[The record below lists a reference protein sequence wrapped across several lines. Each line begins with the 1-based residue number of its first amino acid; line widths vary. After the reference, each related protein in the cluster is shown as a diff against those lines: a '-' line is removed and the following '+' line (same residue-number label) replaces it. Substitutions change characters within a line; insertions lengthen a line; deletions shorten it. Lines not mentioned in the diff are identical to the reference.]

1 MNSTSPTSLTP
12 SAVISLLRN
21 HAYLVI
27 APAVAGLLLAG
38 FSSLVSP
45 RKWSASQ
52 GLIVRSEAAGYAD
65 QRLGKFTD
73 LSEMKTVQETLLE
86 LARSQRVITAVLEEV
101 GPNRSWTLGAWPTR
115 EAVDQL
121 RKHLT
126 ITPPGGAEF
135 GNTEVFYVQVSGS
148 SPERAERLVSSLT
161 NQLELRLQELRNERA
176 DSMVN
181 ELQRGLDT
189 ASNSLLAETER
200 LSIFEAEMGSLL
212 GELRNLV
219 SPNGSQSTLDQQVAA
234 IEQDL
239 RQLDMK
245 RRASEQLI
253 TMLNTPG
260 DHTERLL
267 ATPSTLLES
276 HPTLQRLKDG
286 LVNAQ
291 IRHAR
296 LLGTR
301 SQDHPL
307 VKASEVTQ
315 LKLREEINL
324 QAPEAVDAAEMELAV
339 YESRVE
345 SLKSKLATLRETQSG
360 LAKKRAEY
368 SLLLAN
374 AEDQARVVEVA
385 RKQLADAKA
394 TRAGAAGGSVLA
406 RIDNAEADLYP
417 GGPGRATVTMAGGLA
432 GLLAGVGGVFVFFGP
447 KPTDPNGP
455 AGEAD
460 SIFSGDDDFDT
471 NRSAGESRDSHVILK
486 TTYPLKAADQR
497 AS

>member
-1 MNSTSPTSLTP
+1 MNTPSPTSLTP
-12 SAVISLLRN
+12 SAVLSLLRR
-21 HAYLVI
+21 HSYLVV

-101 GPNRSWTLGAWPTR
+101 GPESSWTFSNWPTR
-115 EAVDQL
+115 EAVAL
-121 RKHLT
+121 FRKHLS

-135 GNTEVFYVQVSGS
+135 GNTEVFYVQVSDS
-148 SPERAERLVSSLT
+148 TPQRAERLVSSLT

-176 DSMVN
+176 GSMVK
-181 ELQRGLDT
+181 ELERSLDA
-189 ASNSLLAETER
+189 ASTSLIAETER
-200 LSIFEAEMGSLL
+200 LTAFETQVGPLL

-245 RRASEQLI
+245 RRGSEQLI
-253 TMLNTPG
+253 TMLSTPG

-267 ATPSTLLES
+267 ATPSTLLQS
-276 HPTLQRLKDG
+276 HPTLLRLKEG

-296 LLGTR
+296 LLGIR
-301 SQDHPL
+301 SQGHPL
-307 VKASEVTQ
+307 IKASEATQ
-315 LKLREEINL
+315 AKLREEINH
-324 QAPEAVDAAEMELAV
+324 QAPEAINAAQTELAV
-339 YESRVE
+339 YASRVE

-360 LAKKRAEY
+360 LAKHRAEY

-385 RKQLADAKA
+385 RK
-394 TRAGAAGGSVLA
+394 
-406 RIDNAEADLYP
+406 
-417 GGPGRATVTMAGGLA
+417 
-432 GLLAGVGGVFVFFGP
+432 
-447 KPTDPNGP
+447 
-455 AGEAD
+455 
-460 SIFSGDDDFDT
+460 
-471 NRSAGESRDSHVILK
+471 
-486 TTYPLKAADQR
+486 
-497 AS
+497 